1 MIAVSATPISTI
13 PPMSRR
19 IPGCATV
26 LGSAATMSLVKPF
39 LESDGSTLSS
49 GVGVV
54 TQADYSAYTALET
67 QLGIG

>member
-1 MIAVSATPISTI
+1 MPYYQGYTGAYILAA
-13 PPMSRR
+13 MK
-19 IPGCATV
+19 V
-26 LGSAATMSLVKPF
+26 LGKTATMQLIQPF

-54 TQADYSAYTALET
+54 TKADYSAYTALES